1 MLRENFLKEVK
12 GFIEL
17 EKEEFLKIMPKKV
30 FLRVFLKEKKSFLRN
45 D

>member
-17 EKEEFLKIMPKKV
+17 EKEEFFKDQA
-30 FLRVFLKEKKSFLRN
+30 EKKGFS
-45 D
+45 